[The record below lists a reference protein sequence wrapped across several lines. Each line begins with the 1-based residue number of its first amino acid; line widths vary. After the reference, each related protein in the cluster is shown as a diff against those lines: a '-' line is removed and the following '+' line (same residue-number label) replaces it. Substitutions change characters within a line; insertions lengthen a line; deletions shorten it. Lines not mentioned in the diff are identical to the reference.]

1 MDVALLG
8 GGRDDGGELRLVL
21 ERLGHRVVGSGDDA
35 DLVVLHGEQATVEV
49 ASQPRSTPVLVV
61 VADAALLPAL
71 ATCAVDD
78 VMLAA
83 APPEELAARLAMA
96 ARRGSAGRDPLT
108 GLQARARLLEELGTL
123 AARNQRYEHGFCLAL
138 LDVDR
143 FSAYT
148 HSEGRDDGDAVL
160 CQIGHALDAAKRAGD
175 EVYRFGGDEFACV
188 LTGQSLHGGRLAAE
202 RLRLAVR
209 DLQLPHAGNE
219 PSGVVTVSGGVAAAP
234 AGTRRRPDEL
244 VEEAEAALRR
254 AKELGRDQVALGG

>member
-1 MDVALLG
+1 MDVALVG
-8 GGRDDGGELRLVL
+8 GDGGELRLAL
-21 ERLGHRVVGSGDDA
+21 ERLGHRVVGAGDDA
-35 DLVVLHGEQATVEV
+35 DLVLLHGDHATVEV
-49 ASQPRSTPVLVV
+49 ASKPRSVPVLVV
-61 VADAALLPAL
+61 ASDAGLLPAL
-71 ATCAVDD
+71 AACPVDD

-83 APPEELAARLAMA
+83 APPDELDARLVMA

-123 AARNQRYEHGFCLAL
+123 AALNQRYEHGFCLAL

-148 HSEGRDDGDAVL
+148 DLAGREDGDAVL
-160 CQIGHALDAAKRAGD
+160 CQVSQALDGAKRAGD
-175 EVYRFGGDEFACV
+175 EVYRYGGDEFACV

-209 DLQLPHAGNE
+209 DLQLPHAAND